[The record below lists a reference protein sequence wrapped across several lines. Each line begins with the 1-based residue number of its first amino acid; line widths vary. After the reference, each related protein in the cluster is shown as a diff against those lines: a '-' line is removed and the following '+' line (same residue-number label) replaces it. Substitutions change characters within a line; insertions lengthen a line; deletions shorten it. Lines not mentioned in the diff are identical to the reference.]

1 MHRLFYMMK
10 RSRKLISA
18 NKGETIMSNTVMTI
32 ARQYG
37 SGGRTVGKML
47 AKRLDI
53 PCYDREIISLASEES
68 GIHPTLFQDEKKRH
82 GSLRAFLTGGF
93 KNASPLS
100 PESAG
105 FTKDDNLFRYQ
116 AKIIRQLAEESSC
129 VIIGRC
135 ADHILADV
143 PGVVRVFVHAPEDFC
158 LQEAMKVNSLS
169 VSEVQ
174 KLIAQTDEYRAHYYK
189 YYTGQEWKNAQ
200 NYDLSLDSSRLG
212 FDGTVEA
219 ILSYIEVRKKFDKTM

>member
-1 MHRLFYMMK
+1 
-10 RSRKLISA
+10 
-18 NKGETIMSNTVMTI
+18 MSNTVITI

-68 GIHPTLFQDEKKRH
+68 GIHPTLFQDEKKKH

-169 VSEVQ
+169 VSDVQ

-219 ILSYIEVRKKFDKTM
+219 ILAYIEVRKKFDKTM

>member
-1 MHRLFYMMK
+1 
-10 RSRKLISA
+10 
-18 NKGETIMSNTVMTI
+18 MSNTVITI

-68 GIHPTLFQDEKKRH
+68 GIHPTLFQDEKKKH

-129 VIIGRC
+129 VII
-135 ADHILADV
+135 AV
-143 PGVVRVFVHAPEDFC
+143 PTIS
-158 LQEAMKVNSLS
+158 LQMFQALS
-169 VSEVQ
+169 VS
-174 KLIAQTDEYRAHYYK
+174 
-189 YYTGQEWKNAQ
+189 
-200 NYDLSLDSSRLG
+200 LSTHPKI
-212 FDGTVEA
+212 FVC
-219 ILSYIEVRKKFDKTM
+219 RKQ

>member
-10 RSRKLISA
+10 RSRKPISA
-18 NKGETIMSNTVMTI
+18 NKGETIMSNTVITI

-68 GIHPTLFQDEKKRH
+68 GIHPTLFQDEKKKH

-100 PESAG
+100 PESAR
-105 FTKDDNLFRYQ
+105 F
-116 AKIIRQLAEESSC
+116 
-129 VIIGRC
+129 
-135 ADHILADV
+135 
-143 PGVVRVFVHAPEDFC
+143 
-158 LQEAMKVNSLS
+158 
-169 VSEVQ
+169 
-174 KLIAQTDEYRAHYYK
+174 YK
-189 YYTGQEWKNAQ
+189 G
-200 NYDLSLDSSRLG
+200 
-212 FDGTVEA
+212 
-219 ILSYIEVRKKFDKTM
+219 

>member
-18 NKGETIMSNTVMTI
+18 NKGETIMSNTVITI

-68 GIHPTLFQDEKKRH
+68 GIHPTLFQDEKKKH

-116 AKIIRQLAEESSC
+116 AKIIASSQ
-129 VIIGRC
+129 RK
-135 ADHILADV
+135 
-143 PGVVRVFVHAPEDFC
+143 APALSSDAAPTIS
-158 LQEAMKVNSLS
+158 LQMFQALS
-169 VSEVQ
+169 VS
-174 KLIAQTDEYRAHYYK
+174 
-189 YYTGQEWKNAQ
+189 
-200 NYDLSLDSSRLG
+200 LSTHPKI
-212 FDGTVEA
+212 FVC
-219 ILSYIEVRKKFDKTM
+219 RKQ

>member
-1 MHRLFYMMK
+1 M
-10 RSRKLISA
+10 
-18 NKGETIMSNTVMTI
+18 GENIVITI

-37 SGGRTVGKML
+37 SGGKTIGAML
-47 AKRLDI
+47 AKEMGI
-53 PCYDREIISLASEES
+53 NCYSREILKMASEES
-68 GIHPTLFQDEKKRH
+68 GINEGLFGMSDEKIKKAPWFKILSRPYD
-82 GSLRAFLTGGF
+82 GELLT
-93 KNASPLS
+93 
-100 PESAG
+100 PEDRDFVS
-105 FTKDDNLFRYQ
+105 DDNLFNYQ

-169 VSEVQ
+169 VSDVQ

>member
-1 MHRLFYMMK
+1 
-10 RSRKLISA
+10 
-18 NKGETIMSNTVMTI
+18 MSNTVITI

-68 GIHPTLFQDEKKRH
+68 GIHPTLFQDEKKKH

-135 ADHILADV
+135 ADHILCRCSRRCPCLCPRTRRFLSA
-143 PGVVRVFVHAPEDFC
+143 GSNEGQQSFC
-158 LQEAMKVNSLS
+158 L
-169 VSEVQ
+169 
-174 KLIAQTDEYRAHYYK
+174 
-189 YYTGQEWKNAQ
+189 
-200 NYDLSLDSSRLG
+200 
-212 FDGTVEA
+212 
-219 ILSYIEVRKKFDKTM
+219 

>member
-1 MHRLFYMMK
+1 
-10 RSRKLISA
+10 
-18 NKGETIMSNTVMTI
+18 MSNTVITI

-68 GIHPTLFQDEKKRH
+68 GIHPTLFQDEKKKH

-105 FTKDDNLFRYQ
+105 F
-116 AKIIRQLAEESSC
+116 
-129 VIIGRC
+129 
-135 ADHILADV
+135 
-143 PGVVRVFVHAPEDFC
+143 PGVVRVFVHAPENFC

-169 VSEVQ
+169 VSDVQ

>member
-1 MHRLFYMMK
+1 MHRHFYMMK

-18 NKGETIMSNTVMTI
+18 NKGETIMSNTVITI

-68 GIHPTLFQDEKKRH
+68 GIHPTLFQDEKKKH

-116 AKIIRQLAEESSC
+116 AKSSASSQ
-129 VIIGRC
+129 RK
-135 ADHILADV
+135 
-143 PGVVRVFVHAPEDFC
+143 APALSSDAAPTIS
-158 LQEAMKVNSLS
+158 LQMFQALS
-169 VSEVQ
+169 VS
-174 KLIAQTDEYRAHYYK
+174 
-189 YYTGQEWKNAQ
+189 
-200 NYDLSLDSSRLG
+200 LSTHPKI
-212 FDGTVEA
+212 FVC
-219 ILSYIEVRKKFDKTM
+219 RKQ

>member
-1 MHRLFYMMK
+1 MK
-10 RSRKLISA
+10 QTIITISR
-18 NKGETIMSNTVMTI
+18 EF
-32 ARQYG
+32 G
-37 SGGRTVGKML
+37 SGGHVIGEKIAEKMNIPFYDKDIIQEIADKTGFSEDFVKEQSEYAPSKNMFAYAFVGRDHTGSSL
-47 AKRLDI
+47 SDQVYAAQTQVI
-53 PCYDREIISLASEES
+53 QEIS
-68 GIHPTLFQDEKKRH
+68 KK
-82 GSLRAFLTGGF
+82 G
-93 KNASPLS
+93 
-100 PESAG
+100 
-105 FTKDDNLFRYQ
+105 
-116 AKIIRQLAEESSC
+116 SC

-169 VSEVQ
+169 VSDVQ

-212 FDGTVEA
+212 FEGTVEA

>member
-1 MHRLFYMMK
+1 MHRHFYMMK

-18 NKGETIMSNTVMTI
+18 NKGETIMSNTVITI

-68 GIHPTLFQDEKKRH
+68 GIHPTLFQDEKKKH

-105 FTKDDNLFRYQ
+105 FTKDDNLFFFFS
-116 AKIIRQLAEESSC
+116 KITLRRPYPC
-129 VIIGRC
+129 RC
-135 ADHILADV
+135 SRRCPCLCPRTRRFLSA
-143 PGVVRVFVHAPEDFC
+143 GSNEGQQSFC
-158 LQEAMKVNSLS
+158 L
-169 VSEVQ
+169 
-174 KLIAQTDEYRAHYYK
+174 
-189 YYTGQEWKNAQ
+189 
-200 NYDLSLDSSRLG
+200 
-212 FDGTVEA
+212 
-219 ILSYIEVRKKFDKTM
+219 

>member
-1 MHRLFYMMK
+1 
-10 RSRKLISA
+10 
-18 NKGETIMSNTVMTI
+18 MSNTVITI

-68 GIHPTLFQDEKKRH
+68 GIHPTMFQDEKKKH

-105 FTKDDNLFRYQ
+105 FTKDDNLF
-116 AKIIRQLAEESSC
+116 AIRQKSSASSQ
-129 VIIGRC
+129 RK
-135 ADHILADV
+135 
-143 PGVVRVFVHAPEDFC
+143 APALSSDAAPTIS
-158 LQEAMKVNSLS
+158 LQMFQALS
-169 VSEVQ
+169 VS
-174 KLIAQTDEYRAHYYK
+174 
-189 YYTGQEWKNAQ
+189 
-200 NYDLSLDSSRLG
+200 LSTRPKI
-212 FDGTVEA
+212 FVC
-219 ILSYIEVRKKFDKTM
+219 RKQ

>member
-18 NKGETIMSNTVMTI
+18 NKGETIMSNTVITI

-68 GIHPTLFQDEKKRH
+68 GIHPTLFQDEKKKH

-105 FTKDDNLFRYQ
+105 LQRMTTFF
-116 AKIIRQLAEESSC
+116 AIRQKSSASSQ
-129 VIIGRC
+129 RK
-135 ADHILADV
+135 
-143 PGVVRVFVHAPEDFC
+143 APALSSDAAPTIS
-158 LQEAMKVNSLS
+158 LQMFQALS
-169 VSEVQ
+169 VS
-174 KLIAQTDEYRAHYYK
+174 
-189 YYTGQEWKNAQ
+189 
-200 NYDLSLDSSRLG
+200 LSTRPKI
-212 FDGTVEA
+212 FVC
-219 ILSYIEVRKKFDKTM
+219 RKQ

>member
-1 MHRLFYMMK
+1 
-10 RSRKLISA
+10 
-18 NKGETIMSNTVMTI
+18 MSNTVITI

-68 GIHPTLFQDEKKRH
+68 GIHPTLFQDEKKKH

-116 AKIIRQLAEESSC
+116 AKSSASSQ
-129 VIIGRC
+129 RK
-135 ADHILADV
+135 
-143 PGVVRVFVHAPEDFC
+143 APALSSDAAPTIS
-158 LQEAMKVNSLS
+158 LQMFQALS
-169 VSEVQ
+169 VS
-174 KLIAQTDEYRAHYYK
+174 
-189 YYTGQEWKNAQ
+189 
-200 NYDLSLDSSRLG
+200 LSTHPKI
-212 FDGTVEA
+212 FVC
-219 ILSYIEVRKKFDKTM
+219 RKQ